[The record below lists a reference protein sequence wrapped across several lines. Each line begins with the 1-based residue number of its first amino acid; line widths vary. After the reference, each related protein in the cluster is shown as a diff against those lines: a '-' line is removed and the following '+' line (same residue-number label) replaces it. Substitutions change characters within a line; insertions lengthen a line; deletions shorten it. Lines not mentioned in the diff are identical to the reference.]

1 MGKSLPL
8 GGDLRTGDGR
18 GEPDFESEPTS
29 VAELVAELRLEQPWP
44 SVSVSIDCE
53 WAGTWRAAAA
63 AEETLAGEE
72 LAPPLDPTT
81 AVALPVADSSSSSLL
96 FDCCLPPPPP
106 PPPVCWALL
115 LLAPR

>member
-18 GEPDFESEPTS
+18 GEPDFESLPTS

-53 WAGTWRAAAA
+53 WAGTWRAAA

-96 FDCCLPPPPP
+96 FDCCLPPPP
-106 PPPVCWALL
+106 VCWALL